1 MPGLAKSPDV
11 REHYDRYMASL
22 TSFEGR
28 YIKDLW
34 FWKISPYLP
43 YVMFDFAL
51 NLLIRQ
57 SWLKQLVA
65 RMKKLS

>member
-1 MPGLAKSPDV
+1 
-11 REHYDRYMASL
+11 
-22 TSFEGR
+22 
-28 YIKDLW
+28 
-34 FWKISPYLP
+34 
-43 YVMFDFAL
+43 MFDFAL